1 MISKFTWSINIS
13 TGGPLYDFTS
23 SHASYF
29 CHTETH
35 TYTVHRNILVHTAQ
49 KHTYTVCFRN
59 TLVHTAQKQT
69 RTQCVSETP
78 LYTLHRNTYTVHRN
92 TLVHTAQKHTRTQ
105 CKETPLYTLHRNT
118 LVHSAQK
125 HTHTYCTV
133 HITTCHFCLICLQCS
148 YSVG

>member
-59 TLVHTAQKQT
+59 TLVHTAQKHVHSAQKHPCT
-69 RTQCVSETP
+69 HCTET
-78 LYTLHRNTYTVHRN
+78 HTYTVQRN
-92 TLVHTAQKHTRTQ
+92 TLVHTAQKHPCTQ
-105 CKETPLYTLHRNT
+105 CTE
-118 LVHSAQK
+118 
-125 HTHTYCTV
+125 THTYILHSTHHYLPFLFNLPAVQLLCRLGQSPKV
-133 HITTCHFCLICLQCS
+133 NFW
-148 YSVG
+148 